1 MWHGWLV
8 GSGLLQ
14 QPILEPPV
22 RATTLLNR
30 VLDLPGLRVV
40 GVDLG
45 DPAGG
50 GSVVIDVCLR
60 RRVLACPVCSFTTSR
75 RYDRR
80 DVDSS
85 WRHLD
90 LGGRPCRLRMRRR
103 RLACPVHGV
112 VTEGVP
118 FARPGARFTSD
129 FEDLVVWLVTRSDK
143 STVATFARVAWRT
156 VGAMC
161 QRVSA
166 DVLDPER
173 LSGLVNI
180 GVDEISWRKHHR
192 YLTLVTDHATSTVVW
207 GAPGKNAATL
217 GTFFDELS
225 QEATDQIEAVS
236 MDLGLAYPKAVRERA
251 PCAVICFDPFHVVK
265 LAGDALD
272 SVRRQVWQSARRYPD
287 KRIAA
292 KFKGARWAL
301 LKNPQD
307 LTEVQA
313 ITLKALRTDGGV
325 LWRAYQLKE
334 SLRAVFAGD
343 LPNVDVMELLDRWCS
358 RAQRSRIPEFVK
370 TAATIRKNKAGI
382 TAAIERQ
389 LSNGRHEGLNNKIRT
404 MTRRAYGFHS
414 PEAALALIMLTCG
427 PTTLT
432 LPYHT

>member
-1 MWHGWLV
+1 M
-8 GSGLLQ
+8 
-14 QPILEPPV
+14 

-40 GVDLG
+40 GVDLD

-90 LGGRPCRLRMRRR
+90 LGGRRCRLRMRRR

-166 DVLDPER
+166 DVVDPQR

-180 GVDEISWRKHHR
+180 GVDEISWRKLR
-192 YLTLVTDHATSTVVW
+192 SPTLS
-207 GAPGKNAATL
+207 G
-217 GTFFDELS
+217 
-225 QEATDQIEAVS
+225 Q
-236 MDLGLAYPKAVRERA
+236 
-251 PCAVICFDPFHVVK
+251 
-265 LAGDALD
+265 
-272 SVRRQVWQSARRYPD
+272 
-287 KRIAA
+287 
-292 KFKGARWAL
+292 
-301 LKNPQD
+301 
-307 LTEVQA
+307 
-313 ITLKALRTDGGV
+313 
-325 LWRAYQLKE
+325 
-334 SLRAVFAGD
+334 
-343 LPNVDVMELLDRWCS
+343 
-358 RAQRSRIPEFVK
+358 
-370 TAATIRKNKAGI
+370 
-382 TAAIERQ
+382 
-389 LSNGRHEGLNNKIRT
+389 
-404 MTRRAYGFHS
+404 
-414 PEAALALIMLTCG
+414 
-427 PTTLT
+427 
-432 LPYHT
+432 